1 MKWLDELEKRVGEA
15 GEELRRL
22 RAANRGLEKKV
33 AQLEKKLEAAASDTD
48 WEAERKGIRKRVG
61 KLVSDL
67 EKLVQD

>member
-15 GEELRRL
+15 GEELKRL
-22 RAANRGLEKKV
+22 RTANRNLEKKV
-33 AQLEKKLEAAASDTD
+33 AQLEKKLESTVSDAD